1 MKEEVLRMDRVTRIV
16 DGVTSL
22 DQFSMHVFKG
32 EIVGLL
38 SMNEQGRDDLVQLLQ
53 QNLPLHYGFVYFN
66 EQLVNSYQKS
76 PMTENRV
83 SVIDRRGR
91 LVDDL
96 TVADNIFVL
105 RRGFKKY
112 IVEPRVLRGQ
122 LDQFIRELQVSI
134 SADEP
139 VAALSA
145 YERCVVELL
154 RAVVTGTRLVV
165 VRDISNLL
173 SAADLGRFQTLMRRG
188 AAQGLSF
195 LYLCSHHEEAFT
207 ICDRVALMEN
217 GKVALQ
223 LEYPFENDEA
233 IWHHSLDFSRPAVTQ
248 PVRTDTPVVQ
258 FCNVVS
264 GAVRGLSF
272 SLWPG
277 ECVAVLD
284 RSNTILG
291 EMTALMNRERA
302 PQSGSIRVGGVLY
315 RPGSEPRPTQK
326 VGLIAED
333 PVHSMIFPEM
343 NALDN
348 LCFLADRRTPH
359 LWRDRALQRSIQREY
374 AVYLGDAIYENDVQT
389 LSHRARFDLVYYRMH
404 LYHPAVVVCMQ
415 PFLGADMYLRHHVIS
430 LLEMLRERQIAT
442 LLLLVNISDS
452 LSIADRLLV
461 VENGSLTREYQ
472 REDFH
477 TLSKQEGYDPHR
489 TR

>member
-22 DQFSMHVFKG
+22 DQFSMYVFKG

-53 QNLPLHYGFVYFN
+53 QNLPLHYGFLYFN

-122 LDQFIRELQVSI
+122 LEQFIRELQVTI
-134 SADEP
+134 SADEQ
-139 VAALSA
+139 VAALTA

-154 RAVVTGTRLVV
+154 RAMVTGTRLVV

-173 SAADLGRFQTLMRRG
+173 SAADLGRFQALMRRC
-188 AAQGLSF
+188 AARGLSF

-264 GAVRGLSF
+264 GAVQGLSF

-291 EMTALMNRERA
+291 EMTALMNRERP
-302 PQSGSIRVGGVLY
+302 PQSGSIRVAGAPYV
-315 RPGSEPRPTQK
+315 PGTVPLPGQK

-343 NALDN
+343 SALDN
-348 LCFLADRRTPH
+348 LCFLADCRTPH

-374 AVYLGDAIYENDVQT
+374 EVYLGNAIYESDVLA

-404 LYHPAVVVCMQ
+404 LYHPAAVLCMQ

-461 VENGSLTREYQ
+461 VENGSLTREYR